1 MVVTFNRG
9 KRKGLFYLDSV
20 GVPFD
25 YASKIT
31 FRKPLLLPVNIM
43 WPEVSALW
51 KSLSSFTW
59 KPSSIRAK
67 RCFIWAYSQCIF
79 PTISVTDVDC
89 SVKALFWFFGRIFL
103 SKCRHIAAERQSLR
117 CWHRLYSHPP
127 SWLICGWRIKIKL
140 FLPGTGASAGQDNLL
155 FYAIFRDFFCFWKG
169 DH

>member
-51 KSLSSFTW
+51 KSLSSFT
-59 KPSSIRAK
+59 
-67 RCFIWAYSQCIF
+67 
-79 PTISVTDVDC
+79 
-89 SVKALFWFFGRIFL
+89 
-103 SKCRHIAAERQSLR
+103 
-117 CWHRLYSHPP
+117 
-127 SWLICGWRIKIKL
+127 
-140 FLPGTGASAGQDNLL
+140 
-155 FYAIFRDFFCFWKG
+155 
-169 DH
+169 